1 MTKRIYVHLVLIA
14 GSFCCTSFA
23 AAADVFM
30 CERAAQFGFTDSLCE
45 KPLTR
50 LDNPGEQLKLN
61 APAAGMAQDDDSNAP
76 AKTFGHA
83 KSHWQAEW
91 SNWTSWE
98 HVHRW
103 NSFEAFYPFTGC
115 FDHDWFQLRLPHVHP
130 RALSSGPRPG
140 SRPKLPPH

>member
-1 MTKRIYVHLVLIA
+1 MTKRIYVHLVLIV
-14 GSFCCTSFA
+14 GSSCCASFA
-23 AAADVFM
+23 AAADAFM
-30 CERAAQFGFTDSLCE
+30 CDQAARFGFTDSLCE
-45 KPLTR
+45 KPMQGLESFA
-50 LDNPGEQLKLN
+50 EQRKLY
-61 APAAGMAQDDDSNAP
+61 ASAAWMAQDGSSDAP
-76 AKTFGHA
+76 TPAFGQTTT
-83 KSHWQAEW
+83 HWQGEW

-103 NSFEAFYPFTGC
+103 NSFQAFYPFTGR